1 MTPEQLRVIEECNV
15 ALALVHLTIETVI
28 EIDGQGNK
36 IGTPK
41 PPRK

>member
-1 MTPEQLRVIEECNV
+1 MTAEQQRVIDECNV
-15 ALALVHLTIETVI
+15 ALALVGLTIELVS

>member
-1 MTPEQLRVIEECNV
+1 MTQEQQRVIDECNV
-15 ALALVHLTIETVI
+15 ALASVEVEAIGYRSTIN
-28 EIDGQGNK
+28 DAK